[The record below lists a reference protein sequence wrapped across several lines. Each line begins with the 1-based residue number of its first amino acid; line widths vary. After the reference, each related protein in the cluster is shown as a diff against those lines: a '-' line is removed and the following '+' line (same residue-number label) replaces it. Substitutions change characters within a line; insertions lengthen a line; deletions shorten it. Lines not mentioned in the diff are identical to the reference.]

1 MYEFPTESPECP
13 RSRTEQQVQQAP
25 NQLAASVNRE
35 PTVPAIIGGNHK
47 EHREKSEES
56 KGAIKVQLAH
66 MGGEV
71 PLDDSSAQQIV

>member
-13 RSRTEQQVQQAP
+13 KGRTDQQAP
-25 NQLAASVNRE
+25 IQLAASVNSE
-35 PTVPAIIGGNHK
+35 PTVPAMIGSNHN

-71 PLDDSSAQQIV
+71 PLDDLSAQQLA

>member
-1 MYEFPTESPECP
+1 
-13 RSRTEQQVQQAP
+13 
-25 NQLAASVNRE
+25 VNSE
-35 PTVPAIIGGNHK
+35 PTVPAMIGSNHN

-71 PLDDSSAQQIV
+71 PLDDLSAQQLS